1 MIKYNMVFK
10 YEQNPLQ
17 KDIEI
22 ILTYPEKNKTVNRII
37 SFINSVSTQIECYS
51 ETGVKRV
58 NISDI
63 YYIESIDK
71 VTAIFCE
78 KESYRTKYRLYQL
91 SEELIDKGFVQI
103 SKFCIL
109 NLNKLEKI
117 KPLFNSRVEA
127 ILSNGKHLYI
137 TRKYRFEVKRKL
149 QENA

>member
-1 MIKYNMVFK
+1 MIFK

-17 KDIEI
+17 EDIEI
-22 ILTYPEKNKTVNRII
+22 LLTYPEKNRTVDHII
-37 SFINSVSTQIECYS
+37 SFINSVGTQIECNS

-71 VTAIFCE
+71 VTAVFCE
-78 KESYRTKYRLYQL
+78 NENYRTKYRLYQL
-91 SEELIDKGFVQI
+91 YEELADKGFVQI
-103 SKFCIL
+103 SKYCIL
-109 NLNKLEKI
+109 NINKMEKI

-127 ILSNGKHLYI
+127 ILSNGKHLFI

-149 QENA
+149 QENT